1 MGAVEQTPMAADFL
15 SLLQSKKNL
24 ERNEINSLK
33 MTALES
39 LEWLERPP
47 MVEEIEKD
55 EQEEVIEPQVWNDFE
70 ETSERF
76 TKSLYYGKASNTDR
90 LSLPVTE
97 LCVSSFNNLGLED
110 LETKLDRL
118 DVSRAAEITRDTCA
132 SPTSLVLALMY
143 LERLRSSNTKYLS
156 TISSTDL
163 FLVSLMVASK
173 YLYDD
178 GEEDEVFNDEW
189 AASGNLEKK
198 ELNRLEVEFLSA
210 IDWNIYV
217 SPDDYELTTQK
228 LEWAVATKEVENRP
242 GGWTTY
248 TDINV
253 LSRHL
258 ELIKIW
264 HVFYE
269 YTIKVTAVC
278 AFAYAASLMTMIG
291 TCHLLS
297 RTQVF
302 GPTSMHNSLQNLSV
316 WKRKPTI
323 NNNEKSEILE
333 INETSASSPED
344 EIEALNEKLR
354 LDLNFGNETHEEN
367 EQTNDFDNN
376 LQKRQPSGIK
386 FCENQR
392 QNDLL
397 FREND
402 IMMSRLT
409 RALFA
414 LKIGSFRDL
423 MLGPQVVT
431 GLGHV

>member
-1 MGAVEQTPMAADFL
+1 
-15 SLLQSKKNL
+15 
-24 ERNEINSLK
+24 

-47 MVEEIEKD
+47 MVEDID
-55 EQEEVIEPQVWNDFE
+55 PNDQEEIIEPQVWNDFE
-70 ETSERF
+70 ETSERL
-76 TKSLYYGKASNTDR
+76 TKSLYYGKASHNDH

-97 LCVSSFNNLGLED
+97 LCVSSFNNLGLEG
-110 LETKLDRL
+110 LESKLDRL
-118 DVSRAAEITRDTCA
+118 DVSRAAEITRETCA

-143 LERLRSSNTKYLS
+143 LDRLRSNNTKYLS
-156 TISSTDL
+156 TITSTDL

-189 AASGNLEKK
+189 ATSGNLEKK
-198 ELNRLEVEFLSA
+198 ELNRLELEFLSA

-253 LSRHL
+253 LSRNL
-258 ELIKIW
+258 ELIKVW
-264 HVFYE
+264 QVFYE
-269 YTIKVTAVC
+269 YTVKVTAVC
-278 AFAYAASLMTMIG
+278 AFAYAASVMTMIG

-302 GPTSMHNSLQNLSV
+302 GPTSMQNSLQNLSV
-316 WKRKPTI
+316 WKRKPTL
-323 NNNEKSEILE
+323 NEEKPEIQE
-333 INETSASSPED
+333 FNETTSSTLSPED

-367 EQTNDFDNN
+367 NND
-376 LQKRQPSGIK
+376 SGHK
-386 FCENQR
+386 TAEYYSGTEFCENQ
-392 QNDLL
+392 QYDDLV
-397 FREND
+397 FRD
-402 IMMSRLT
+402 DKMMKRLT
-409 RALFA
+409 QALFA
-414 LKIGSFRDL
+414 LKLGSFHDL
-423 MLGPQVVT
+423 MLGPQVVS

>member
-1 MGAVEQTPMAADFL
+1 
-15 SLLQSKKNL
+15 
-24 ERNEINSLK
+24 

-47 MVEEIEKD
+47 MVEDID
-55 EQEEVIEPQVWNDFE
+55 QNDQEEIIEPQIWNDFE
-70 ETSERF
+70 ETSERL
-76 TKSLYYGKASNTDR
+76 TKSLYYGKASHNDH

-110 LETKLDRL
+110 LESKLDRL
-118 DVSRAAEITRDTCA
+118 DVSRAAEITRETCA

-143 LERLRSSNTKYLS
+143 LDRLRSNNTKYLS
-156 TISSTDL
+156 TITSTDL

-189 AASGNLEKK
+189 ATSGNLEKK
-198 ELNRLEVEFLSA
+198 ELNRLELEFLSA

-228 LEWAVATKEVENRP
+228 LEFAVATKEVENRP

-253 LSRHL
+253 LSRNL
-258 ELIKIW
+258 ELIKVW
-264 HVFYE
+264 QVFYE
-269 YTIKVTAVC
+269 YTVKVTAVC
-278 AFAYAASLMTMIG
+278 AFAYAASVMTMIG

-302 GPTSMHNSLQNLSV
+302 GPTSMQNSLQNLS
-316 WKRKPTI
+316 WKRKPTL
-323 NNNEKSEILE
+323 NEEKPEIQE
-333 INETSASSPED
+333 FNETTSVSTSPED

-367 EQTNDFDNN
+367 NTDSDHKTAEYY
-376 LQKRQPSGIK
+376 SGTE
-386 FCENQR
+386 FCENQ
-392 QNDLL
+392 QYDDLL
-397 FREND
+397 FRD
-402 IMMSRLT
+402 DKMMKRLT
-409 RALFA
+409 QALFA
-414 LKIGSFRDL
+414 LKLGSFRDL
-423 MLGPQVVT
+423 MLGPQVVS

>member
-1 MGAVEQTPMAADFL
+1 
-15 SLLQSKKNL
+15 
-24 ERNEINSLK
+24 

-47 MVEEIEKD
+47 MVEEIEKN
-55 EQEEVIEPQVWNDFE
+55 ETEIEIEPQVWDDFE

-143 LERLRSSNTKYLS
+143 LDRLRSSNTKYLS

-198 ELNRLEVEFLSA
+198 ELNRLEVEFLDA

-242 GGWTTY
+242 GTWTTY

-253 LSRHL
+253 LSRNL
-258 ELIKIW
+258 ELIKVW

-278 AFAYAASLMTMIG
+278 AFAYAASVMTMIG

-302 GPTSMHNSLQNLSV
+302 GPTSMHNSLQNLSI
-316 WKRKPTI
+316 WKRKPTME
-323 NNNEKSEILE
+323 NEKTEILE
-333 INETSASSPED
+333 MNETSSTSPED
-344 EIEALNEKLR
+344 NIEALNEKLR
-354 LDLNFGNETHEEN
+354 LDFNFGAKIGNETHNEEN
-367 EQTNDFDNN
+367 SENVDYHQKYRQND
-376 LQKRQPSGIK
+376 SGTK

-392 QNDLL
+392 RHDQDLL
-397 FREND
+397 FRD
-402 IMMSRLT
+402 DKMMSRLT

-423 MLGPQVVT
+423 MLGPQVVS

>member
-1 MGAVEQTPMAADFL
+1 
-15 SLLQSKKNL
+15 
-24 ERNEINSLK
+24 

-47 MVEEIEKD
+47 MVEDID
-55 EQEEVIEPQVWNDFE
+55 QNDQEEIIEPQIWNDFE
-70 ETSERF
+70 ETSERL
-76 TKSLYYGKASNTDR
+76 TKSLYYGKASHNDH

-110 LETKLDRL
+110 LESKLDRL
-118 DVSRAAEITRDTCA
+118 DVSRAAEITRETCA

-143 LERLRSSNTKYLS
+143 LDRLRSNNTKYLS
-156 TISSTDL
+156 TITSTDL

-189 AASGNLEKK
+189 ATSGNLEKK
-198 ELNRLEVEFLSA
+198 ELNRLELEFLSA

-253 LSRHL
+253 LSRNL
-258 ELIKIW
+258 ELIKVW
-264 HVFYE
+264 QVFYE
-269 YTIKVTAVC
+269 YTVKVTAVC
-278 AFAYAASLMTMIG
+278 AFAYAASVMTMIG

-302 GPTSMHNSLQNLSV
+302 GPTSMQNSLQNLSV
-316 WKRKPTI
+316 WKRKPTL
-323 NNNEKSEILE
+323 NEEKPEIQE
-333 INETSASSPED
+333 FNETTSTTLSPED

-367 EQTNDFDNN
+367 SNNDHSDRH
-376 LQKRQPSGIK
+376 KTAEYYSGTE
-386 FCENQR
+386 FCENQ
-392 QNDLL
+392 QYDDLL
-397 FREND
+397 FRD
-402 IMMSRLT
+402 DKMMKRLT
-409 RALFA
+409 QALFA
-414 LKIGSFRDL
+414 LKLGSFRDL
-423 MLGPQVVT
+423 MLGPQVVS
-431 GLGHV
+431 GLGRV

>member
-1 MGAVEQTPMAADFL
+1 
-15 SLLQSKKNL
+15 
-24 ERNEINSLK
+24 
-33 MTALES
+33 
-39 LEWLERPP
+39 
-47 MVEEIEKD
+47 
-55 EQEEVIEPQVWNDFE
+55 
-70 ETSERF
+70 
-76 TKSLYYGKASNTDR
+76 
-90 LSLPVTE
+90 VTE

-118 DVSRAAEITRDTCA
+118 DVSRAAEITKETCA

-143 LERLRSSNTKYLS
+143 LDRLRSSNTKYLNS
-156 TISSTDL
+156 ISPTDL
-163 FLVSLMVASK
+163 FLISLMVASK

-189 AASGNLEKK
+189 ATSGNLEKK
-198 ELNRLEVEFLSA
+198 ELNRLELEFLSA

-228 LEWAVATKEVENRP
+228 LEWAVANKEVENRP

-316 WKRKPTI
+316 WKRKPTT
-323 NNNEKSEILE
+323 NNNEKPEILE

-367 EQTNDFDNN
+367 ETNDFDHH
-376 LQKRQPSGIK
+376 LQKQPPGTK

-397 FREND
+397 FRDD
-402 IMMSRLT
+402 IMKSRLT

>member
-15 SLLQSKKNL
+15 SLLSKKNL
-24 ERNEINSLK
+24 ERNEITTIK

-47 MVEEIEKD
+47 MVEEINEN
-55 EQEEVIEPQVWNDFE
+55 EEDDLYEPQVWDDFE

-76 TKSLYYGKASNTDR
+76 TKSLYYGKSYNNDR

-97 LCVSSFNNLGLED
+97 LCVSSFNNLGLD
-110 LETKLDRL
+110 DVETKLDCL
-118 DVSRAAEITRDTCA
+118 NVYRAAEITRDTCA

-143 LERLRSSNTKYLS
+143 LDRLRSSNTKYLNS
-156 TISSTDL
+156 ISPTDL
-163 FLVSLMVASK
+163 FLISLMVASK

-189 AASGNLEKK
+189 ATSGNLEKK
-198 ELNRLEVEFLSA
+198 ELNRLELEFLSA

-323 NNNEKSEILE
+323 NNNEKPEILE

-354 LDLNFGNETHEEN
+354 LDLNFGNETHEEI
-367 EQTNDFDNN
+367 ETNDFDHH
-376 LQKRQPSGIK
+376 LQKQPPGTK

-397 FREND
+397 FRDD
-402 IMMSRLT
+402 IMRSRLT

>member
-1 MGAVEQTPMAADFL
+1 
-15 SLLQSKKNL
+15 
-24 ERNEINSLK
+24 

-47 MVEEIEKD
+47 MVEEIEKN
-55 EQEEVIEPQVWNDFE
+55 ETEIEIEPQVWDDFE

-143 LERLRSSNTKYLS
+143 LDRLRSSNTKYLS

-198 ELNRLEVEFLSA
+198 ELNRLEVEFLDA

-242 GGWTTY
+242 GTWTTY

-253 LSRHL
+253 LSRNL
-258 ELIKIW
+258 ELIKVW

-278 AFAYAASLMTMIG
+278 AFAYAASVMTMIG

-302 GPTSMHNSLQNLSV
+302 GPTSMHNSLQNLSI
-316 WKRKPTI
+316 WKRKPTME
-323 NNNEKSEILE
+323 NEKTEILE
-333 INETSASSPED
+333 MNETSSTSPED
-344 EIEALNEKLR
+344 NIEALNEKLR
-354 LDLNFGNETHEEN
+354 LDFNFGNETHHEEN
-367 EQTNDFDNN
+367 SENVDYHQKYRQND
-376 LQKRQPSGIK
+376 PGTK

-392 QNDLL
+392 RHDQDLL
-397 FREND
+397 FRD
-402 IMMSRLT
+402 DKMMSRLT

-423 MLGPQVVT
+423 MLGPQVVS

>member
-1 MGAVEQTPMAADFL
+1 MGMAERRKIHENIFFK
-15 SLLQSKKNL
+15 KKNEL
-24 ERNEINSLK
+24 TVDK
-33 MTALES
+33 MELLTQLD
-39 LEWLERPP
+39 WLERPP
-47 MVEEIEKD
+47 MVEEIETI
-55 EQEEVIEPQVWNDFE
+55 EEEELPEPQVWKDFE
-70 ETSERF
+70 ETTERF
-76 TKSLYYGKASNTDR
+76 RKSLYYGKIPSSDR

-97 LCVSSFNNLGLED
+97 LCVAKFNTWGLEG
-110 LETKLDRL
+110 LEKKLDRL
-118 DVSRAAEITRDTCA
+118 NIDKAAEITRETCS

-143 LERLRSSNTKYLS
+143 LDRLRSSNPKYLS
-156 TISSTDL
+156 SISPTDL
-163 FLVSLMVASK
+163 FLISLMVASK

-189 AASGNLEKK
+189 ATSGNLEKK
-198 ELNRLEVEFLSA
+198 ELNRLELEFLSA

-242 GGWTTY
+242 GGWITY

-323 NNNEKSEILE
+323 NNNEKPEILE

-354 LDLNFGNETHEEN
+354 LDLNFGNETHEEI
-367 EQTNDFDNN
+367 ETNDFDHH
-376 LQKRQPSGIK
+376 LQKQPPGTK

-397 FREND
+397 FRDD
-402 IMMSRLT
+402 IMKSRLT

>member
-1 MGAVEQTPMAADFL
+1 V
-15 SLLQSKKNL
+15 SNKNEL
-24 ERNEINSLK
+24 
-33 MTALES
+33 TALES

-47 MVEEIEKD
+47 MVEDID
-55 EQEEVIEPQVWNDFE
+55 QNDQEEIIEPQIWNDFE
-70 ETSERF
+70 ETSERL
-76 TKSLYYGKASNTDR
+76 TKSLYYGKASHNDH

-110 LETKLDRL
+110 LESKLDRL
-118 DVSRAAEITRDTCA
+118 DVSRAAEITRETCA

-143 LERLRSSNTKYLS
+143 LDRLRSNNTKYLS
-156 TISSTDL
+156 TITSTDL

-189 AASGNLEKK
+189 ATSGNLEKK
-198 ELNRLEVEFLSA
+198 ELNRLELEFLSA

-253 LSRHL
+253 LSRNL
-258 ELIKIW
+258 ELIKVW
-264 HVFYE
+264 QVFYE
-269 YTIKVTAVC
+269 YTVKVTAVC
-278 AFAYAASLMTMIG
+278 AFAYAASVMTMIG

-302 GPTSMHNSLQNLSV
+302 GPTSMQNSLQNLSM
-316 WKRKPTI
+316 WKRKPTL
-323 NNNEKSEILE
+323 NEEKPEIQE
-333 INETSASSPED
+333 FNETTSTTLSPED

-367 EQTNDFDNN
+367 SNNDSDYH
-376 LQKRQPSGIK
+376 KTAEYYSGTE
-386 FCENQR
+386 FCENQ
-392 QNDLL
+392 QYDDLL
-397 FREND
+397 FRD
-402 IMMSRLT
+402 DKMMKRLT
-409 RALFA
+409 QALFA
-414 LKIGSFRDL
+414 LKLGSFRDL
-423 MLGPQVVT
+423 MLGPQVVS

>member
-1 MGAVEQTPMAADFL
+1 
-15 SLLQSKKNL
+15 
-24 ERNEINSLK
+24 
-33 MTALES
+33 MTALDS

-47 MVEEIEKD
+47 MVEDID
-55 EQEEVIEPQVWNDFE
+55 QNDQEEIIEPQIWNDFE
-70 ETSERF
+70 ETSERL
-76 TKSLYYGKASNTDR
+76 TKSLYYGKASHNDH

-110 LETKLDRL
+110 LESKLDRL
-118 DVSRAAEITRDTCA
+118 DVSRAAEITRETCA

-143 LERLRSSNTKYLS
+143 LDRLRSNNTKYLS
-156 TISSTDL
+156 TITSTDL

-189 AASGNLEKK
+189 ATSGNLEKK
-198 ELNRLEVEFLSA
+198 ELNRLELEFLSA

-253 LSRHL
+253 LSRNL
-258 ELIKIW
+258 ELIKVW
-264 HVFYE
+264 QVFYE
-269 YTIKVTAVC
+269 YTVKVTAVC
-278 AFAYAASLMTMIG
+278 AFAYAASVMTMIG

-302 GPTSMHNSLQNLSV
+302 GPTSMQNSLQNLS
-316 WKRKPTI
+316 WKRKPTL
-323 NNNEKSEILE
+323 NEEKPEIQE
-333 INETSASSPED
+333 FNETTSTTLSPED

-367 EQTNDFDNN
+367 NND
-376 LQKRQPSGIK
+376 SGHK
-386 FCENQR
+386 TAEYYSGTEFCENQ
-392 QNDLL
+392 QYDDLL
-397 FREND
+397 FRD
-402 IMMSRLT
+402 DKMMKRLT
-409 RALFA
+409 QALFA
-414 LKIGSFRDL
+414 LKLGSFRDL
-423 MLGPQVVT
+423 MLGPQVVS
-431 GLGHV
+431 GLGRV

>member
-1 MGAVEQTPMAADFL
+1 
-15 SLLQSKKNL
+15 
-24 ERNEINSLK
+24 

-47 MVEEIEKD
+47 MVQDIEQN
-55 EQEEVIEPQVWNDFE
+55 EQEDTFEPQVWEDFE

-76 TKSLYYGKASNTDR
+76 TKSLYYGRASNNDR

-118 DVSRAAEITRDTCA
+118 DVSRAAEITRETCA
-132 SPTSLVLALMY
+132 SPTSLVLAFMY
-143 LERLRSSNTKYLS
+143 LDRLRSSNTKYLS

-189 AASGNLEKK
+189 ATSGNLEKK
-198 ELNRLEVEFLSA
+198 ELNRLELEFLSA

-217 SPDDYELTTQK
+217 SPDDYEITTQQ
-228 LEWAVATKEVENRP
+228 LEWAVAAKEVENRP

-253 LSRHL
+253 LSRNL
-258 ELIKIW
+258 ELIKLW
-264 HVFYE
+264 QVLYE

-291 TCHLLS
+291 TCHMLS

-316 WKRKPTI
+316 WKKKPRI
-323 NNNEKSEILE
+323 PNEKPEIQE
-333 INETSASSPED
+333 FNDTSSTSPED

-354 LDLNFGNETHEEN
+354 LELNFGNQTQEEKVC
-367 EQTNDFDNN
+367 NDFD
-376 LQKRQPSGIK
+376 QKTETGMN
-386 FCENQR
+386 FCENQHSDY
-392 QNDLL
+392 DLL
-397 FREND
+397 FRD
-402 IMMSRLT
+402 DKMMKRLT
-409 RALFA
+409 QALFA

-423 MLGPQVVT
+423 MLGPQVVSA
-431 GLGHV
+431 LGHV

>member
-1 MGAVEQTPMAADFL
+1 
-15 SLLQSKKNL
+15 
-24 ERNEINSLK
+24 

-47 MVEEIEKD
+47 MVEDID
-55 EQEEVIEPQVWNDFE
+55 QNDQEEIIEPQIWNDFE
-70 ETSERF
+70 ETSERL
-76 TKSLYYGKASNTDR
+76 TKSLYYGKASHNDH

-97 LCVSSFNNLGLED
+97 LCVSSFNNLGLEG
-110 LETKLDRL
+110 LESKLDRL

-143 LERLRSSNTKYLS
+143 LDRLRSNNTKYLS
-156 TISSTDL
+156 TITSTDL

-189 AASGNLEKK
+189 ATSGNLEKK
-198 ELNRLEVEFLSA
+198 ELNRLELEFLSA

-253 LSRHL
+253 LSRNL
-258 ELIKIW
+258 ELIKVW
-264 HVFYE
+264 QVFYE
-269 YTIKVTAVC
+269 YTVKVTAVC
-278 AFAYAASLMTMIG
+278 AFAYAASVMTMIG

-302 GPTSMHNSLQNLSV
+302 GPTSMQNSLQNLSV
-316 WKRKPTI
+316 WKRKPTL
-323 NNNEKSEILE
+323 NEEKPEIQE
-333 INETSASSPED
+333 FNETTSSTLSPED

-367 EQTNDFDNN
+367 NNDSDH
-376 LQKRQPSGIK
+376 KTAEYYSGTE
-386 FCENQR
+386 FCENQ
-392 QNDLL
+392 QYDDLL
-397 FREND
+397 FRD
-402 IMMSRLT
+402 DKMMKRLT
-409 RALFA
+409 QALFA
-414 LKIGSFRDL
+414 LKLGSFRDL
-423 MLGPQVVT
+423 MLGPQVVS

>member
-1 MGAVEQTPMAADFL
+1 MGVTCAVEQTSMAADFL
-15 SLLQSKKNL
+15 SLLSKKNL
-24 ERNEINSLK
+24 ERNEITSFK

-47 MVEEIEKD
+47 MVEEINEN
-55 EQEEVIEPQVWNDFE
+55 EEDDLYEPQVWDDFE

-76 TKSLYYGKASNTDR
+76 TKSLYYGKSYNNDR

-110 LETKLDRL
+110 VETKLDCL
-118 DVSRAAEITRDTCA
+118 NVYRAAEITRDTCA

-143 LERLRSSNTKYLS
+143 LDRLRSSNTKYLNS
-156 TISSTDL
+156 ISPTDL
-163 FLVSLMVASK
+163 FLISLMVASK

-189 AASGNLEKK
+189 ATSGNLEKK
-198 ELNRLEVEFLSA
+198 ELNRLEIEFPSA
-210 IDWNIYV
+210 IDWNVYV
-217 SPDDYELTTQK
+217 SPVDYELTTQK

-242 GGWTTY
+242 GSWTTY

-253 LSRHL
+253 LSRNL
-258 ELIKIW
+258 ELIKVW
-264 HVFYE
+264 QVFYE
-269 YTIKVTAVC
+269 YTVKVTAVC
-278 AFAYAASLMTMIG
+278 AFAYAASVMTMIG

-302 GPTSMHNSLQNLSV
+302 GPTSMQNSLQNLSV
-316 WKRKPTI
+316 WKRKPTL
-323 NNNEKSEILE
+323 NEEKPEIQE
-333 INETSASSPED
+333 FNETTSTTLSPED

-367 EQTNDFDNN
+367 NND
-376 LQKRQPSGIK
+376 SGHHK
-386 FCENQR
+386 TAEYYSGTEFCENQ
-392 QNDLL
+392 QYDDLL
-397 FREND
+397 FRD
-402 IMMSRLT
+402 DKMMKRLT
-409 RALFA
+409 QALFA
-414 LKIGSFRDL
+414 LKLGSFQDL
-423 MLGPQVVT
+423 MLGPQVVS

>member
-1 MGAVEQTPMAADFL
+1 
-15 SLLQSKKNL
+15 
-24 ERNEINSLK
+24 

-47 MVEEIEKD
+47 MVEEIEKN
-55 EQEEVIEPQVWNDFE
+55 EEEIEFEPQVFDDFE
-70 ETSERF
+70 ETSERL
-76 TKSLYYGKASNTDR
+76 TKSLYYGRASNNDR

-97 LCVSSFNNLGLED
+97 LCVSSFNNLGIED

-143 LERLRSSNTKYLS
+143 LDRLRSSNTKYLS

-198 ELNRLEVEFLSA
+198 ELNRLEIEFLSA
-210 IDWNIYV
+210 IDWNVYV
-217 SPDDYELTTQK
+217 SPNDYELTTQK

-242 GGWTTY
+242 GTWTTY

-253 LSRHL
+253 LSRNL
-258 ELIKIW
+258 ELIKVW

-278 AFAYAASLMTMIG
+278 AFAYAASVMTMIG

-302 GPTSMHNSLQNLSV
+302 GPTSMHNSLQSLSI
-316 WKRKPTI
+316 WKRKPTMD
-323 NNNEKSEILE
+323 NEKPEILE
-333 INETSASSPED
+333 RNETSVATSPED
-344 EIEALNEKLR
+344 NIEALNEKLR
-354 LDLNFGNETHEEN
+354 LDFNDLKFAANETHNEEN
-367 EQTNDFDNN
+367 NENLDFD
-376 LQKRQPSGIK
+376 QKYRQNPEYGTKI
-386 FCENQR
+386 CENQR
-392 QNDLL
+392 RYDQELL
-397 FREND
+397 FRD
-402 IMMSRLT
+402 DKMMSRLT
-409 RALFA
+409 QAIFA
-414 LKIGSFRDL
+414 LKVGSFKDL

>member
-24 ERNEINSLK
+24 ERNEISSIK

-47 MVEEIEKD
+47 MVEEIEKN
-55 EQEEVIEPQVWNDFE
+55 ETEIEIEPQVWDDFE

-76 TKSLYYGKASNTDR
+76 TKSLYYGKSYNNDR
-90 LSLPVTE
+90 LSLPLTE

-110 LETKLDRL
+110 VETKLDCL
-118 DVSRAAEITRDTCA
+118 NVYRAAEITRDTCA

-143 LERLRSSNTKYLS
+143 LDRLRSSNTKYLNS
-156 TISSTDL
+156 ISPTDL
-163 FLVSLMVASK
+163 FLISLMVASK
-173 YLYDD
+173 YVYDD

-189 AASGNLEKK
+189 ATSGNLEKK
-198 ELNRLEVEFLSA
+198 ELNRLELEFLSA

-302 GPTSMHNSLQNLSV
+302 GPTSMHNSLQNLSI
-316 WKRKPTI
+316 WKRKPTMD
-323 NNNEKSEILE
+323 NEKPEILE
-333 INETSASSPED
+333 INETSAASPED
-344 EIEALNEKLR
+344 KIEALNEQLR
-354 LDLNFGNETHEEN
+354 LDLNFANETHEEN
-367 EQTNDFDNN
+367 NNENVDFD
-376 LQKRQPSGIK
+376 QKNRQNESGTK

-392 QNDLL
+392 RHDQDLL
-397 FREND
+397 FRD
-402 IMMSRLT
+402 DQMMTRLT